1 MTHDWGSA
9 PGGPAELI
17 NRDMPPDEPEGTTMK
32 AELAFLVGA
41 VALTVIQML
50 LAVVGAMLQVGLPVL
65 FGNRDNIPDI
75 HGWAGR
81 ASRAHR
87 NLLENLV
94 LFAAL
99 VLSAHAAGV
108 SNAGTVLGAQ
118 LFLWARVAY
127 AVLYIAGIPIARTA
141 AWAVSMAGLILI
153 FLQMV

>member
-1 MTHDWGSA
+1 
-9 PGGPAELI
+9 
-17 NRDMPPDEPEGTTMK
+17 MK
-32 AELAFLVGA
+32 PELAFLIGA
-41 VALTVIQML
+41 VGLTVIQML
-50 LAVVGAMLQVGLPVL
+50 VAVVGAMLQVGVPVL

-81 ASRAHR
+81 AARAHR
-87 NLLENLV
+87 NMLESLV

-127 AVLYIAGIPIARTA
+127 GVLYIAGVPIARTS
-141 AWAVSMAGLILI
+141 AWAVSMAGLVTI